1 MEKISWS
8 PDFSVGILEI
18 DRQHKEL
25 INLINKSIE
34 SINSVR
40 NVEIVAEILSEMV
53 SYANYHFETEEQYM
67 REHNYPDYLI
77 QKEQHSQFVE
87 KNIFLCKD
95 LINDPLDVVSAEIL
109 SHLENWLENHIL
121 ESDMKY
127 KSFFNEKGLH

>member
-87 KNIFLCKD
+87 KTIFTPVRLAMA
-95 LINDPLDVVSAEIL
+95 LIKFVGSTIHFSAL
-109 SHLENWLENHIL
+109 PV
-121 ESDMKY
+121 
-127 KSFFNEKGLH
+127 